1 MTQAPHRGRPAL
13 SPRFSEAL
21 VLAAGL
27 HRHQRR
33 KGADIPYVSHLLA
46 VCSIVLDQG
55 GDEDEA
61 IAALLHDGP
70 EDQGGE
76 ATLATIRRL
85 FGERVAAIVAAC
97 SDTFETPKPPWEDRK
112 RAYLEHLTSAD
123 VPRSAVLV
131 SAADKLH
138 NLISTV
144 EDLETQGAAVWER
157 FNSTPDQQLWYYRS
171 LAAVYRDR
179 LGGRLADL
187 VAEQVQRLEA
197 AVVVGGDAA
206 GHPPSGSSL

>member
-1 MTQAPHRGRPAL
+1 MIAVRDPL
-13 SPRFSEAL
+13 STRFSEAL
-21 VLAAGL
+21 VLAADL
-27 HRHQRR
+27 HRDQRR
-33 KGADIPYVSHLLA
+33 KGGDIPYISHLLA
-46 VCSIVLDQG
+46 VCSIVLDHG

-76 ATLATIRRL
+76 ATLDSIRQI
-85 FGERVAAIVAAC
+85 FGERVAGIVAAC
-97 SDTFETPKPPWEDRK
+97 SDTFETPKPPWEQRK
-112 RAYLEHLTSAD
+112 RAYLEHLAGGD

-138 NLISTV
+138 NLTSTV
-144 EDLETQGAAVWER
+144 EDLETSGAAVWDR

-171 LAAVYRDR
+171 LAAIYRDR
-179 LGGRLADL
+179 LGGRLSDA

-197 AVVVGGDAA
+197 AVART
-206 GHPPSGSSL
+206 SGEIQTGTDR